1 MKTAALIFLLS
12 ALPAQAEIRSA
23 YVAGGCFWCVE
34 ADFESVNGVQEVISG
49 YSGGMVQNPTY
60 KQVAGGTTGH
70 FEAVE
75 IRYDPAQISYAEI
88 MRLFLRSID
97 PLDDSGQFC
106 DRGSPY
112 RTAIFVSDAEE
123 RKQAEAAIGEA
134 EQNLGQDVV
143 TPVLPMDK
151 FWPAEEYHQDYY
163 KGENLILTRGGPK
176 RQADAYEY
184 YRKGCGRDQ
193 RVKAVW
199 GADAPFAKSH

>member
-1 MKTAALIFLLS
+1 MKTAALIFLVS
-12 ALPAQAEIRSA
+12 ALPVQAEIRSA

-60 KQVAGGTTGH
+60 KQVAGGPTGH

>member
-123 RKQAEAAIGEA
+123 RRQAEAAIGEA
-134 EQNLGQDVV
+134 EQNLGQDVI
-143 TPVLPMDK
+143 TPVLPLNK

-163 KGENLILTRGGPK
+163 KVHPE
-176 RQADAYEY
+176 QSFHAAF
-184 YRKGCGRDQ
+184 
-193 RVKAVW
+193 AVR
-199 GADAPFAKSH
+199 

>member
-1 MKTAALIFLLS
+1 MKTAALIFLVS
-12 ALPAQAEIRSA
+12 ALPVQAEIRSA

-34 ADFESVNGVQEVISG
+34 ADFESVKGVQEVISG

-60 KQVAGGTTGH
+60 KQVAGGSTGH

-75 IRYDPAQISYAEI
+75 IRYDPAQVSYAEI

-112 RTAIFVSDAEE
+112 RTAIFVSDTEE

-184 YRKGCGRDQ
+184 SRNGCGRDQ

>member
-123 RKQAEAAIGEA
+123 RRQAEAAIGEA
-134 EQNLGQDVV
+134 EQNLGQDVI
-143 TPVLPMDK
+143 TPVLPLNK

-163 KGENLILTRGGPK
+163 KGDNLILTRGGPK
-176 RQADAYEY
+176 RQAEAYEY
-184 YRKGCGRDQ
+184 YRKGCRRDE

-199 GADAPFAKSH
+199 GEDAPFAKSH